1 MGKFTRMISPCS
13 IEKIYLQLLP
23 TRKHQKTFYFLKGF
37 GFFGQEFRFSPLNV
51 YM

>member
-1 MGKFTRMISPCS
+1 MGKLTRTTTPCS

-23 TRKHQKTFYFLKGF
+23 TRKHQKTFYFLIGF
-37 GFFGQEFRFSPLNV
+37 GFFGQEFRYSPLSV